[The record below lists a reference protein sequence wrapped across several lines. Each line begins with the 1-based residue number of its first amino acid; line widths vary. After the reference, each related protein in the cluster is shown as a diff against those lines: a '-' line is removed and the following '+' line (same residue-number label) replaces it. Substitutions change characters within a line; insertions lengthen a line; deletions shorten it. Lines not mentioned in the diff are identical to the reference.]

1 MQNIILS
8 LVMLVLVIMTLLVFA
23 RSSATGKNNLFLMIL
38 IGIVAIIA
46 AGYNIIKP
54 HIGVMMTMAIG
65 MAALFLILHWRQTY
79 LIGKNQI
86 PATCAKKDIHIALNM
101 TICCFLIFFG
111 SLFTQRTLWAW
122 VPIAIGAS
130 EIGLFTWWNVKQI

>member
-1 MQNIILS
+1 
-8 LVMLVLVIMTLLVFA
+8 
-23 RSSATGKNNLFLMIL
+23 
-38 IGIVAIIA
+38 
-46 AGYNIIKP
+46 
-54 HIGVMMTMAIG
+54 
-65 MAALFLILHWRQTY
+65 
-79 LIGKNQI
+79 
-86 PATCAKKDIHIALNM
+86 M